1 MNFQRIHIWKNLL
14 MRHDFT
20 SHNLVRLKMTPS
32 LSHPFDFDSAPIV
45 VRVHELDQ
53 VTMPPVKTDL

>member
-1 MNFQRIHIWKNLL
+1 

-20 SHNLVRLKMTPS
+20 SHILVRLKMTPS
-32 LSHPFDFDSAPIV
+32 LSHPFDFGPAPIV
-45 VRVHELDQ
+45 VRAQEVDQ